1 MRALP
6 TGILSPGRRGPLVG
20 IGLFVLVMLA
30 AYEASQYILSG
41 DTFGLVFIGAV
52 AVAGAAAVAILNDW
66 RKGLYVF
73 LTWLLVEDLVRKFLG
88 NNMAIY
94 FGKDILA
101 AFIYISFL
109 AAIRRREVKTFRPP
123 FLVPLLIFF
132 AFGVLQV
139 FNPAS
144 TSLLFGAL
152 GVELYFYYIPLVFIG
167 YSLFESEADLR
178 QFFSFNLVL
187 AGVIGCLGILQAVL
201 GHTFLN
207 PSKPAEAIRELSTMY
222 REAPLSHALAYRPTS
237 LFVSTGRF
245 ASYMVLAWLV
255 AFGFGG
261 YLLLRH
267 LRGRVLAFLVLAVTT
282 LGVVM
287 SASRGALL
295 WTAGSALVGAAA
307 FLWGAPWRQ
316 REVMRVLRL
325 LQRTLLV
332 AGIALTILIIIYPER
347 IGANFAFYDETLS
360 PDSPASELVYRT
372 RDYPLHN
379 FLLAF
384 EHPGWPY
391 GYGIGTASLGVQYVA
406 RIFQQRSPVG
416 GVESGYGTLV
426 VELGIVGLILW
437 ILWTGALVIS
447 AWAVVRKLKGS
458 PWFPLA
464 FMIFWYAFLLL
475 FPITYAG
482 LAPYQDFV
490 LNAYFWLLVGVL
502 FRLPHIAILAQDE
515 KRMQAASGTS

>member
-1 MRALP
+1 MRATS

-20 IGLFVLVMLA
+20 IGLFVLVLLA
-30 AYEASQYILSG
+30 AYGASQFILSG
-41 DTFGLVFIGAV
+41 DTFGLVFIGV
-52 AVAGAAAVAILNDW
+52 AAAACAAAVAILNDW
-66 RKGLYVF
+66 RKGLYIF
-73 LTWLLVEDLVRKFLG
+73 LTWLLVEDLFRKFLG

-109 AAIRRREVKTFRPP
+109 AALRRREVKTFRPP
-123 FLVPLLIFF
+123 FLVPLSIFF
-132 AFGVLQV
+132 VFGVLQV

-152 GVELYFYYIPLVFIG
+152 GVKLYFYYIPLVFIG
-167 YSLFESEADLR
+167 YALFESEADLR

-201 GHTFLN
+201 GPTFLN
-207 PSKPAEAIRELSTMY
+207 PSKPAEDIRELSTLY
-222 REAPLSHALAYRPTS
+222 RQAPLSHALTYRPTS

-245 ASYMVLAWLV
+245 ASYMVLSWLA
-255 AFGFGG
+255 AFGFSG

-267 LRGRVLAFLVLAVTT
+267 RRGRVMAFMVLAITT

-287 SASRGALL
+287 SSSRGALL

-316 REVMRVLRL
+316 REVIRVLRL

-332 AGIALTILIIIYPER
+332 AGIALTIFIIIYPEQ
-347 IGANFAFYDETLS
+347 IGASFALYDETLS

-372 RDYPLHN
+372 RDYPLKN

-384 EHPGWPY
+384 EHPRWPY

-406 RIFQQRSPVG
+406 RIFQQRSPVS

-437 ILWTGALVIS
+437 ILWTGALAIS

-482 LAPYQDFV
+482 INPYQDFV
-490 LNAYFWLLVGVL
+490 LNAYLWLLVGVL
-502 FRLPHIAILAQDE
+502 FRLPQIALSAQDE
-515 KRMQAASGTS
+515 KRMQTASGTS

>member
-1 MRALP
+1 MRALS
-6 TGILSPGRRGPLVG
+6 TGFLSPGRRGPLVA
-20 IGLFVLVMLA
+20 IGLFVLVLLA
-30 AYEASQYILSG
+30 AYGASQFILSG
-41 DTFGLVFIGAV
+41 DTFGLVLIVAV
-52 AVAGAAAVAILNDW
+52 AAAGAAAVAILNDW
-66 RKGLYVF
+66 RKGLYIF
-73 LTWLLVEDLVRKFLG
+73 LTWLLVEDLFRKFLG

-94 FGKDILA
+94 FGKNILA

-109 AAIRRREVKTFRPP
+109 GAIRRREVKTFRPP

-132 AFGVLQV
+132 AFGVVQV

-144 TSLLFGAL
+144 THLIYGAL
-152 GVELYFYYIPLVFIG
+152 GVNLYFYYIPLVFIG
-167 YSLFESEADLR
+167 YALFESEADLR

-207 PSKPAEAIRELSTMY
+207 PSKPAEDIRELSTLY
-222 REAPLSHALAYRPTS
+222 RQAPLSHALAYRPTS

-245 ASYMVLAWLV
+245 ATYMVLAWLA

-267 LRGRVLAFLVLAVTT
+267 RRGRLLAFLVLAITT

-287 SASRGALL
+287 SSSRGAVL

-316 REVMRVLRL
+316 REAIRVLRL

-332 AGIALTILIIIYPER
+332 AGIALAIFISIFPEQ
-347 IGANFAFYDETLS
+347 IGASFAFYDETLS
-360 PDSPASELVYRT
+360 PDSPASELVFRT

-384 EHPGWPY
+384 DHPGWPY
-391 GYGIGTASLGVQYVA
+391 GYGIGTASLGVQYIA
-406 RIFQQRSPVG
+406 RIFQQRSPVV
-416 GVESGYGTLV
+416 GVENGYGTLV

-437 ILWTGALVIS
+437 ILWTGALAIS

-482 LAPYQDFV
+482 MGPYQDFV
-490 LNAYFWLLVGVL
+490 LNAYLWLLVGIL
-502 FRLPHIAILAQDE
+502 YRLPHIALSAQNE
-515 KRMQAASGTS
+515 KRMQAPSGTS